1 MAVSWV
7 EMMTDAT
14 AAPSAAMMDAAL
26 AALMVGMMVGLMVV
40 MKVVATDEPMAVELV
55 SKSASILVA
64 TMAESS
70 AATRVVKMV
79 GMKAWMLA
87 EERADVWADV

>member
-1 MAVSWV
+1 METQLAVSWV

-40 MKVVATDEPMAVELV
+40 MKVVATDG
-55 SKSASILVA
+55 
-64 TMAESS
+64 TMA
-70 AATRVVKMV
+70 
-79 GMKAWMLA
+79 AWM
-87 EERADVWADV
+87 DVSWDVSSVEWKAG